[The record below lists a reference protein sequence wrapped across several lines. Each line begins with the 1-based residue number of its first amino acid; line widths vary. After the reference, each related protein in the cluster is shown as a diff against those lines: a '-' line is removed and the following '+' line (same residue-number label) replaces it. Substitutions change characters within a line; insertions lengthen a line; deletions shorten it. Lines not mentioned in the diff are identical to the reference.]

1 MSQTTMSLGGVMPA
15 EAGKSR
21 LHAILVTLG
30 EKFVEAQQARAD
42 RLVRPYLA
50 RMSEGEL
57 SRLGF
62 TSAQI
67 GEIRKDR
74 HLPVVRWV

>member
-21 LHAILVTLG
+21 LQAILANLG
-30 EKFVEAQQARAD
+30 EKFAAAQQARAD

-50 RMSEGEL
+50 RMSDGEL
-57 SRLGF
+57 TRLGF
-62 TSAQI
+62 TSAEI
-67 GEIRKDR
+67 SKIRKDR